1 MATTRDWKVR
11 FYQKTKEVMSTIIKD
26 RTEHEAEKE
35 AMSNAPE
42 RYDDWSMMPI
52 LTLEEITALQE
63 QYGLTEMQT
72 RINSGLCW
80 TLEGSYGRT
89 AMSTLESGAC
99 MLPEVPR
106 RDYWGSIV
114 PARTS
119 LKSGTKVTLEHSQN
133 FWQKVEDGEIIL
145 NEDVEEEVE

>member
-11 FYQKTKEVMSTIIKD
+11 FYQKNKEVMSTIIKD

-35 AMSNAPE
+35 AMSNTPE
-42 RYDDWSMMPI
+42 KYDDWSMMPI

-72 RINSGLCW
+72 RINSGLAW
-80 TLEGSYGRT
+80 HMEGSYGRT
-89 AMSTLESGAC
+89 AMSTIESGAC

-106 RDYWGSIV
+106 MDAYGSIV
-114 PARTS
+114 PPRTR
-119 LKSGTKVTLEHSQN
+119 LKSGTKGTLEHSQN
-133 FWQKVEDGEIIL
+133 FWQKVSDGEIEL
-145 NEDVEEEVE
+145 SEPDFDPEE